1 MFKVIPLKSGQL
13 VRFSVSTAIKSRGA
27 HAAATTGHHQVAQF
41 DQQAAYPRIGK
52 REIVGFGQSGEPSYF
67 DKSSIPL
74 PGIRWK
80 EDTAEIKALREKAKG
95 DWGNLSIAEKKECKN
110 RVTRDYSIP
119 LNLK

>member
-80 EDTAEIKALREKAKG
+80 EVTPAIQALR
-95 DWGNLSIAEKKECKN
+95 
-110 RVTRDYSIP
+110 
-119 LNLK
+119 